1 MEPAWNILMTE
12 DEFMQRAIAI
22 ARAGMQKKAGG
33 PFGAVIV
40 KDGAIVGEG
49 SNCVTSKNDPT
60 AHAEIQAIRHACEKL
75 GTFSLDG
82 ATLYT
87 TCEPCPMCY
96 AAIFW
101 ARIEKVVYAS
111 DRQGA
116 ARAGFDDNDLWEDIV
131 RPWEKRK
138 LLSCKVPDAEA
149 ETLFNEW
156 LGMAD
161 KTPY

>member
-1 MEPAWNILMTE
+1 MA
-12 DEFMQRAIAI
+12 DQDFMQRAIDI
-22 ARAGMQKKAGG
+22 ARAGMQRKAGG
-33 PFGAVIV
+33 PFGAVVV
-40 KDGAIVGEG
+40 KDGVIVGEG

-60 AHAEIQAIRHACEKL
+60 AHAEIQAIRYACEKL

-101 ARIEKVVYAS
+101 ARVAKVIYAS
-111 DRQGA
+111 DQKGA
-116 ARAGFDDNDLWEDIV
+116 ARAGFDDKVLWDDV
-131 RPWEKRK
+131 ARPWEQRQ
-138 LLSCKVPDAEA
+138 LVSQKVPDAEA
-149 ETLFNEW
+149 NALFDEW
-156 LGMAD
+156 LAMGD

>member
-1 MEPAWNILMTE
+1 MT
-12 DEFMQRAIAI
+12 DDDFMQRAIDL
-22 ARAGMQKKAGG
+22 ARAGMRKKAGG
-33 PFGAVIV
+33 PFGAVVV

-75 GTFSLDG
+75 GTFSLEG

-101 ARIEKVVYAS
+101 SRVSEVVFAG
-111 DRQGA
+111 DRKGA
-116 ARAGFDDNDLWEDIV
+116 ARAGFDDNILWDDIAKPV
-131 RPWEKRK
+131 GTRERPMRK
-138 LLSCKVPDAEA
+138 VSDKVANA
-149 ETLFNEW
+149 LFDEW
-156 LGMAD
+156 LTMVD

>member
-1 MEPAWNILMTE
+1 
-12 DEFMQRAIAI
+12 MQRAIEI
-22 ARAGMQKKAGG
+22 ARAGMQRKAGG
-33 PFGAVIV
+33 PFGAVVV
-40 KDGAIVGEG
+40 KDGIIVGEG

-60 AHAEIQAIRHACEKL
+60 AHAEIQAIRYACEKL

-101 ARIEKVVYAS
+101 ARVDKVIYAS
-111 DRQGA
+111 DRTGA
-116 ARAGFDDNDLWEDIV
+116 ARAGFDDKVLWEDIA
-131 RPWEKRK
+131 RPWEERQ
-138 LLSCKVPDAEA
+138 LVSSKVPDAA
-149 ETLFNEW
+149 ANALFDEW
-156 LGMAD
+156 LAMGD

>member
-1 MEPAWNILMTE
+1 MDVNMA
-12 DEFMQRAIAI
+12 DQDFMQRAIDV
-22 ARAGMQKKAGG
+22 ARAGMQRKAGG

-40 KDGAIVGEG
+40 KDGVVVGEG

-60 AHAEIQAIRHACEKL
+60 AHAEIQAIRFACEKL

-82 ATLYT
+82 TTLYT

-101 ARIEKVVYAS
+101 ARVDKVIYAS
-111 DRQGA
+111 DRKGA
-116 ARAGFDDNDLWEDIV
+116 ARAGFDDNALWEDV
-131 RPWEKRK
+131 ARPWDKRQ
-138 LLSCKVPDAEA
+138 LASSKVPDTAA
-149 ETLFNEW
+149 NTLFNEW
-156 LGMAD
+156 LAMGD

>member
-1 MEPAWNILMTE
+1 MA
-12 DEFMQRAIAI
+12 DQDFMQRAIDV
-22 ARAGMQKKAGG
+22 ARAGMQRKAGG

-40 KDGAIVGEG
+40 KDGVVVGEG

-60 AHAEIQAIRHACEKL
+60 AHAEIQAIRFACEKL

-82 ATLYT
+82 TTLYT

-101 ARIEKVVYAS
+101 ARVDKVIYAS
-111 DRQGA
+111 DRKGA
-116 ARAGFDDNDLWEDIV
+116 ARAGFDDNALWEDV
-131 RPWEKRK
+131 ARPWDKRQ
-138 LLSCKVPDAEA
+138 LASSKVPDTAA
-149 ETLFNEW
+149 NTLFNEW
-156 LGMAD
+156 LAMGD

>member
-1 MEPAWNILMTE
+1 MA
-12 DEFMQRAIAI
+12 DQDFMQRAIDV
-22 ARAGMQKKAGG
+22 ARAGMQRKAGG

-40 KDGAIVGEG
+40 KDGVVVGEG

-60 AHAEIQAIRHACEKL
+60 AHAEIQAIRFACEKL

-82 ATLYT
+82 TTLYT

-101 ARIEKVVYAS
+101 ARVDKVIYAS
-111 DRQGA
+111 DRKGA
-116 ARAGFDDNDLWEDIV
+116 ARAGFDDNVLWEDV
-131 RPWEKRK
+131 ARPWDKRQ
-138 LLSCKVPDAEA
+138 LASSKVPDTAA
-149 ETLFNEW
+149 NTLFNEW
-156 LGMAD
+156 LAMGD